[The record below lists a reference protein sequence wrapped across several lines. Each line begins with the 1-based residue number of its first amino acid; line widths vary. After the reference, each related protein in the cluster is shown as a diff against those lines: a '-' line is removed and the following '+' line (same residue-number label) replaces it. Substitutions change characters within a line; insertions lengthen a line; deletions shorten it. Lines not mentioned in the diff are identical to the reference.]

1 MWDEPCGDGRPRP
14 SRRCVASPFGNAS
27 NLSVSLT
34 APERNPTKAAVAL
47 LLTFTAGLVD
57 IAGFIKLYQVFTAH
71 MTGVTVHL
79 GHNIVEG
86 QWHNVLL
93 GGAVLLSFVGGSVA
107 GRSIIELGARRAIR
121 RIATITL
128 SLEAVLIALVAAI
141 SLTSMQGEV
150 RLWLLAMLAFS
161 MGLQTATL
169 TRVGPLTVHTTFV
182 TGMLN
187 KLAQLLSHALFHH
200 FDSQRDPSQVK
211 ERNRVL
217 RQAGFIFSI
226 WMLYF
231 TGAAVGSV
239 LTLAI
244 GLRSLFIAVAVL
256 VIAIIADQVH
266 PLSLQEEKNEAEPQE
281 IKLAA

>member
-1 MWDEPCGDGRPRP
+1 M
-14 SRRCVASPFGNAS
+14 SS
-27 NLSVSLT
+27 T
-34 APERNPTKAAVAL
+34 APKRNLTKAVVAL
-47 LLTFTAGLVD
+47 LLTFAAGLVD
-57 IAGFIKLYQVFTAH
+57 IAGFIKLYQVFSAH

-79 GHNIVEG
+79 GHDIIEG
-86 QWHNVLL
+86 QWHSVLL
-93 GGAVLLSFVGGSVA
+93 GGAVLMSFVAGSIV
-107 GRSIIELGARRAIR
+107 GRSIIEIGARLRIR
-121 RIATITL
+121 RVATITL
-128 SLEAVLIALVAAI
+128 SLEAALIALVAAI
-141 SLTSMQGEV
+141 SLASMQGEV
-150 RLWLLAMLAFS
+150 RLWLLAMLAIS

-200 FDSQRDPSQVK
+200 FDAQRDPSQVK

-231 TGAAVGSV
+231 TGAALGSV
-239 LTLAI
+239 LTFAI
-244 GLRSLFIAVAVL
+244 GLRSLFIAVGVL

-266 PLSLQEEKNEAEPQE
+266 PLSLQEERNEAEPKE
-281 IKLAA
+281 IKRAA